1 MHASWKGFL
10 KLSLVSV
17 PVAAYSANESTAR
30 PQLHQLHAECNSRIR
45 YQKTCPVHGEVSKD
59 EIVSAYEYA
68 KGQYVVIDKEELAEI
83 RGEREREIGIDAVVQ
98 PGTIGPLFI
107 TERSYYLLPDGKV
120 ALKPYA
126 LLLEALKQDGLEAVG
141 HGVLFGREELMLLRP
156 EEDVMALTALK
167 YDAEVR
173 ESDEL
178 TKPQTPPLAKAE
190 LALTKTLL
198 ESFAKDD
205 FDLADYADRY
215 ATDLAKL
222 IEAKVQG
229 KEVVRPPAAE
239 PPPVINLMDALK
251 KSLASQGKP
260 RRKVDP
266 PRKVGP
272 PPKRRRKSG

>member
-17 PVAAYSANESTAR
+17 PVAAISANESSAR
-30 PQLHQLHAECNSRIR
+30 PELHQLHAACNSRIR
-45 YQKTCPVHGEVSKD
+45 YQKTCPIHGEISKD
-59 EIVSAYEYA
+59 EIVSAFEYA

-83 RGEREREIGIDAVVQ
+83 RGEREREISIDAVVQ

-107 TERSYYLLPDGKV
+107 TERSYYLVPDGKV

-126 LLLEALKQDGLEAVG
+126 LLRECLAHDQLEAVG
-141 HGVLFGREELMLLRP
+141 HGVLFGREEMLLLRP
-156 EEDVMALTALK
+156 ADDFMTLTALK

-173 ESDEL
+173 DPDQL
-178 TKPQTPPLAKAE
+178 TKPNEPPLKKDE
-190 LALTKTLL
+190 IALTKTLL
-198 ESFAKDD
+198 ESYAKDD
-205 FDLADYADRY
+205 FDLADYTDRY
-215 ATDLAKL
+215 ATDLAQL

-251 KSLASQGKP
+251 KSLAAKGSAKDKP
-260 RRKVDP
+260 R
-266 PRKVGP
+266 RKVGP
-272 PPKRRRKSG
+272 PPRARRKSG

>member
-1 MHASWKGFL
+1 MHPSWKGFL

-17 PVAAYSANESTAR
+17 PVAAISANEASAR
-30 PQLHQLHAECNSRIR
+30 PQLHQLHAPCHSRIR

-68 KGQYVVIDKEELAEI
+68 KGQYVVIEKDELAQI
-83 RGEREREIGIDAVVQ
+83 RGEREKEITIDAVVK
-98 PGTIGPLFI
+98 PGTVGPLHI
-107 TERSYYLLPDGKV
+107 TERSYYLVPDGKV

-126 LLLEALKQDGLEAVG
+126 LLRDCLDHDELEAVG
-141 HGVLFGREELMLLRP
+141 HGVLFGREELVLLRP
-156 EEDVMALTALK
+156 QEDVMTLTALK

-173 ESDEL
+173 GTEEL
-178 TKPQTPPLAKAE
+178 NPPAVPPLNKQE

-198 ESFAKDD
+198 ESFTRKD
-205 FDLADYADRY
+205 FDLAEFEDRY
-215 ATDLAKL
+215 AADFAKL

-251 KSLASQGKP
+251 KSLAAKEKP
-260 RRKVDP
+260 AR
-266 PRKVGP
+266 RKVGP
-272 PPKRRRKSG
+272 PPRARRKSG